1 MDNPRSK
8 KPLGTR
14 WDNLPELEAVR
25 VFAAVAQLRSFRG
38 AAIALGLPRSTV
50 SRRLGTLERSLGTR
64 LLQRTT
70 RQVSLTSTGE
80 IFLAEVTPALG
91 MIGDASRRMLAAKAE
106 PRGLVRLTAIPGSDE
121 WVGGAVL
128 ELIERHPSVRVEIDF
143 TDRATDLVAEGFD
156 LALRAGKLADSTL
169 IARPVGQGQI
179 GYYASPAYLE
189 GRRLTHPDQLV
200 DHQLVVFSGSV
211 RGLRWPFQIG
221 KRLQDVPVQ
230 GRVVVN
236 SLAVAQRAAARG
248 HGVAWLPAPFARDD
262 VQRGALVPVLRKFWP
277 PPTPVQLVYPS
288 ARHLA
293 PQVRVAIELIAS
305 HLKKV
310 F

>member
-1 MDNPRSK
+1 
-8 KPLGTR
+8 
-14 WDNLPELEAVR
+14 
-25 VFAAVAQLRSFRG
+25 
-38 AAIALGLPRSTV
+38 
-50 SRRLGTLERSLGTR
+50 
-64 LLQRTT
+64 
-70 RQVSLTSTGE
+70 VSLTSTGE

-106 PRGLVRLTAIPGSDE
+106 PRGLVRLTAIPGSAE

-169 IARPVGQGQI
+169 IARLVGQGQF

-200 DHQLVVFSGSV
+200 DHQLVVFSGSA

-248 HGVAWLPAPFARDD
+248 HGVTWLPAPFAREDL
-262 VQRGALVPVLRKFWP
+262 QRGTLVPVLRKFWP